1 MFLNKTIEELKSS
14 NLGGTNIVLEQSSL
28 IKKYFELKFKHER
41 EAKEFKANQKVDMQE
56 IYETGLFYACYEKKV
71 NAVYTI
77 VTKLHL
83 EKSAKDQLEE
93 MMYLLLQDFQYP
105 TAKAPYLDNEE
116 RLKIYWATKIKAKRD
131 YKAFKDQQKIEQKR
145 IRDELLD
152 NGFIPQILSNAY
164 SNIKLAISNYEQLG
178 SDLEIYRSEAVD
190 QFANSLELVMTEVFL
205 KEVNNVKS

>member
-14 NLGGTNIVLEQSSL
+14 NLGGTNIVLEQSEL

-41 EAKEFKANQKVDMQE
+41 DAKKFKANQKIDMQCV
-56 IYETGLFYACYEKKV
+56 YESGVFYACSEKKV
-71 NAVYTI
+71 NTVYTI
-77 VTKLHL
+77 VTKLHI
-83 EKSAKDQLEE
+83 EKSVRDQLKE

-105 TAKAPYLDNEE
+105 TAKAPYIENEE
-116 RLKIYWATKIKAKRD
+116 KLKIYWATKIKAKRD

-152 NGFIPQILSNAY
+152 NGFVPQILNNAY
-164 SNIKLAISNYEQLG
+164 TNIKLAISNYEQLG
-178 SDLEIYRSEAVD
+178 SDLDIYRCETAH

-205 KEVNNVKS
+205 KEINNVKS